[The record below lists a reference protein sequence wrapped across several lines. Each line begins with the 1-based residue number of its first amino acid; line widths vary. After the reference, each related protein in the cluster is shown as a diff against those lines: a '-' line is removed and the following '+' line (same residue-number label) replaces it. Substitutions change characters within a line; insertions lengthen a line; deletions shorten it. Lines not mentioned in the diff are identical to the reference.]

1 MSDTLTAAWPW
12 WQRAAA
18 GVGVSLLVG
27 GAIGVIVRLLMRAV
41 VLLVDHEPSFSLP
54 ASVAIVL
61 LFAVGVIPGGVLVA
75 LGLRRTGLLV
85 LSVTALLHLSQIVV
99 VGLDEGAIRLLTEP
113 SPGGVAIVLGFL
125 LAPPAAAI
133 GVWRLASAVARR

>member
-18 GVGVSLLVG
+18 GIGVSLLVG

-61 LFAVGVIPGGVLVA
+61 LFAVGVTPVA
-75 LGLRRTGLLV
+75 C
-85 LSVTALLHLSQIVV
+85 S
-99 VGLDEGAIRLLTEP
+99 
-113 SPGGVAIVLGFL
+113 
-125 LAPPAAAI
+125 
-133 GVWRLASAVARR
+133 WRSACAGRACSSSR